1 MQEQINTRELVMEML
16 LEVTKKNAY
25 SHVMIR
31 EVLDKYDYLSTQ
43 EKSFMKRVFEG
54 TLERMIQIDYVIN
67 QFSKVEVRKMKPVIR
82 VIMRM
87 SVYQILFME
96 SVPDSAACNEA
107 VKLAKKKGFS
117 TLTGFVNAVLRNV
130 TRNKDAIRYP
140 DASKNRENYF
150 SVVYS
155 MPQWIIDLWKKQYD
169 MDTIES
175 ILRGLLEEHPVTI
188 RLRAVDRLSEISEA
202 VEQRGGR
209 MIQHPYMSNAYLLEK
224 TDNLKQLP
232 GYEDGAFMVQDVSS
246 MLAVTC
252 LGLKD
257 NSKVLDICA
266 APGGKSM
273 MAYDLMHGTGSIEA
287 RDVSEKKVWLM
298 QDNFDRCQMDNV
310 KAVVYDATK
319 SDEALIGQMDYVIC
333 DLPCSGLGIMGKKR
347 DIKYNI
353 LPESIGEIIALQ
365 EDILEKAVS
374 YLKPG
379 GRLLFSTCTINK
391 KENEDHVTLLS
402 EKYKLTPVSLDEY
415 LPDELCCETT
425 KKGYIQL
432 LPGIHKTDGF
442 FISVFEK

>member
-1 MQEQINTRELVMEML
+1 MQEQINIRELVMEML

-130 TRNKDAIRYP
+130 ARNKDAIRYP
-140 DASKNRENYF
+140 DASKDRENYLC
-150 SVVYS
+150 VVYS

-169 MDTIES
+169 LDTIES
-175 ILRGLLEEHPVTI
+175 ILQGLLEEHPVTI

-209 MIQHPYMSNAYLLEK
+209 MIQHPYISNAYLLEK

>member
-1 MQEQINTRELVMEML
+1 MQEQINIRELVMEML

-130 TRNKDAIRYP
+130 ARNKDAIRYP
-140 DASKNRENYF
+140 DASKDRENYLC
-150 SVVYS
+150 VVYS

-169 MDTIES
+169 LDTIES
-175 ILRGLLEEHPVTI
+175 ILQGLLEEHPVTI

-209 MIQHPYMSNAYLLEK
+209 MIQHPYISNAYLLEK

-402 EKYKLTPVSLDEY
+402 EKYKLTSVSLDEY

>member
-1 MQEQINTRELVMEML
+1 MQEQINIRELVMEML

-130 TRNKDAIRYP
+130 ARNKDAIRYP
-140 DASKNRENYF
+140 DASKDRENYLC
-150 SVVYS
+150 VVYS

-175 ILRGLLEEHPVTI
+175 ILQGLLEEHPVTI

-209 MIQHPYMSNAYLLEK
+209 MIQHPYISNAYLLEK

-402 EKYKLTPVSLDEY
+402 EKYKLTSVSLDEY

>member
-130 TRNKDAIRYP
+130 ARNKDAIRYP
-140 DASKNRENYF
+140 DASKDRENYLC
-150 SVVYS
+150 VVYS

-169 MDTIES
+169 LDTIES
-175 ILRGLLEEHPVTI
+175 ILQGLLEEHPVTI

-209 MIQHPYMSNAYLLEK
+209 MIQHPYISNAYLLEK

-402 EKYKLTPVSLDEY
+402 EKYKLTSVSLDEY

>member
-140 DASKNRENYF
+140 DASKDRENYLC
-150 SVVYS
+150 VVYS

-169 MDTIES
+169 LDTIES
-175 ILRGLLEEHPVTI
+175 ILQGLLEEHPVTI